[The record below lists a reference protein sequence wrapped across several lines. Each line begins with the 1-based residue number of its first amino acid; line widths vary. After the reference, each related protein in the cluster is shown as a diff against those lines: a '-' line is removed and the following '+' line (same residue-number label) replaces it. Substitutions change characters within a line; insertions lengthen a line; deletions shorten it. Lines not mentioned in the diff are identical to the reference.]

1 MPNEERLKLII
12 FELQFC
18 NTDRTYQLKL
28 LKEAQDLAVQD
39 HKQKVRRVIDKHT
52 IKNADGE
59 YYIACPPET
68 LKKELEL
75 ND

>member
-28 LKEAQDLAVQD
+28 LKEAQDLAVED
-39 HKQKVRRVIDKHT
+39 YKQKVRE
-52 IKNADGE
+52 E
-59 YYIACPPET
+59 YAKLRAAVDDTYWDDDFKGFET
-68 LKKELEL
+68 RAGL
-75 ND
+75 